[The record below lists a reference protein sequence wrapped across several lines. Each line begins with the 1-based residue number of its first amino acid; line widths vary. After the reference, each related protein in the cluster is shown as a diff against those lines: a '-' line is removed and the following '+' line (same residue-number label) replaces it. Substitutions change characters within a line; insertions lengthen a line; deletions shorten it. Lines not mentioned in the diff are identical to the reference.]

1 MSMLSMR
8 FGCPTKR
15 GLLTVIPGLWLL
27 ACAGDAAP
35 PASAGPSFDTLA
47 NGSVLVTNPAE
58 GLWDANPEER
68 WRVVEGLRIGTV
80 SGEGPESFGSVGS
93 VVVTEAGSLWIVDRY
108 ANEIRV
114 FDADGE
120 FVRTVGRSGEG
131 PGEFGSIGQAH
142 MAPNGE
148 IWVEDT
154 QLGRFEVFDTTG
166 TRIGGHRGVSM
177 NRGGFSGWTED
188 GRFLVSEY
196 DRDSERFFT
205 RAFRLNSEG
214 QLIPAGVVEPP
225 QMELPERQLIVFE
238 YPGNVRIEELLP
250 LARSSWF
257 SRGRGTDWWLLC
269 GHCGESSYDII
280 RMSTEGDTLL
290 TIRRHYEPVAIP
302 DSDRAAALEPLEM
315 YVEGASRITPRLSV
329 NDVPRVYPPFERGFR
344 ISGDGTLWLRKY
356 GPGGVAFDV
365 FDREGRYLGQPEL
378 PPGVERMWIRSIT
391 DAAIYATDDDE
402 LDVDYVVRL
411 DIVRPG

>member
-1 MSMLSMR
+1 MSTRSGWPKMI
-8 FGCPTKR
+8 
-15 GLLTVIPGLWLL
+15 GLLAVPPGLWLG
-27 ACAGDAAP
+27 AGAGAAAP

-80 SGEGPESFGSVGS
+80 SGDGPDTFGQVGS
-93 VVVTEAGSLWIVDRY
+93 VVVDGAGRLWIVDRQ
-108 ANEIRV
+108 ATEIRV

-131 PGEFGSIGQAH
+131 PGEFESIGPAH
-142 MAPNGE
+142 LAPNGE

-154 QLGRFEVFDTTG
+154 DLWRFEIFDTTG
-166 TRIGGHRGVSM
+166 TRVAGHRGVSM
-177 NRGGFSGWTED
+177 MRGGSRGWTED
-188 GRFLVSEY
+188 GRFLVLEY
-196 DRDSERFFT
+196 DRESERVFT
-205 RAFRLNSEG
+205 RAFRFNSEG
-214 QLIPAGVVEPP
+214 LLDSAGVVEPP
-225 QMELPERQLIVFE
+225 KLELPERPLIVFE
-238 YPGNVRIEELLP
+238 YPSNYRIEEALP
-250 LARSSWF
+250 FARSTRF
-257 SRGRGTDWWLLC
+257 QRGRGTDWWLLC

-302 DSDRAAALEPLEM
+302 DSARAAALEPLER
-315 YVEGASRITPRLSV
+315 YVEGANRITPRLSV
-329 NDVPRVYPPFERGFR
+329 DDVPRVYPPFDGGLW
-344 ISGDGTLWLRKY
+344 ISDDGTLWLGQT

-378 PPGVERMWIRSIT
+378 PPGVAGMWIRSIT
-391 DAAIYATDDDE
+391 DNAIYATDDD
-402 LDVDYVVRL
+402 DMGVDHVVRL
-411 DIVRPG
+411 DILRPGSG